1 MFHSVCFFVFFF
13 DVVIMLRFGET
24 KVAKEKNYG
33 AKKVIKIWYVDVNNI
48 VILKLIR
55 TKTKFKDSIEYLDKV
70 MRPLVLIL
78 SKMSEYVK
86 TFKIKDGDKDENN
99 KLMSLD
105 IDDDKALEK

>member
-1 MFHSVCFFVFFF
+1 
-13 DVVIMLRFGET
+13 
-24 KVAKEKNYG
+24 
-33 AKKVIKIWYVDVNNI
+33 
-48 VILKLIR
+48 
-55 TKTKFKDSIEYLDKV
+55 

>member
-1 MFHSVCFFVFFF
+1 
-13 DVVIMLRFGET
+13 
-24 KVAKEKNYG
+24 
-33 AKKVIKIWYVDVNNI
+33 
-48 VILKLIR
+48 
-55 TKTKFKDSIEYLDKV
+55 

-105 IDDDKALEK
+105 IDDGKALEK